1 MTTYQNKFWEISLPV
16 PIRKMKMKTKKE
28 TNPRIAQV
36 IFDSQTRS
44 YNYKSIQHKRKYSD
58 FFFLKQILQAKFVL
72 RVTVLIERDN

>member
-1 MTTYQNKFWEISLPV
+1 MTTYQNKFWEISHPV

-28 TNPRIAQV
+28 TNPGIAQA

-44 YNYKSIQHKRKYSD
+44 YNYKSIQHQREYSD

-72 RVTVLIERDN
+72 RVTELIERDN